1 MECANC
7 KNLNCLIKKNISSE
21 IVQKLILKKNTI
33 ACKKGQQFVIE
44 DAPING
50 LFFIYKGKSKV
61 IKTGIY
67 GKEQILRLVTD
78 GEIIGHRGF
87 VTRKKYSIGALA
99 IEDTILCNFSTNIL
113 NKALLE
119 SPKLAYDFML
129 FYADELDKSEAK
141 VKKLAQ
147 MTVREKVIDT
157 LLYMHRKFGVNSK
170 EFLSVKLSRKEIA
183 DYAGTTDEQVTRVIS
198 LLKKEFFLSTLGKQI
213 KILDLQELKK
223 EISEHN
229 FFYNS

>member
-1 MECANC
+1 MECVNC
-7 KNLNCLIKKNISSE
+7 ENLNCLIKKNISSKA
-21 IVQKLILKKNTI
+21 VQQLILKKNTI

-67 GKEQILRLVTD
+67 GKEQILRLVTQ

-99 IEDTILCNFSTNIL
+99 IEDSILCNFSTDIL
-113 NKALLE
+113 NAALLE
-119 SPKLAYDFML
+119 TPKLAYDFML

-157 LLYMHRKFGVNSK
+157 LLYIYRKFSINSK
-170 EFLSVKLSRKEIA
+170 GYLAVKLSRKEIA
-183 DYAGTTDEQVTRVIS
+183 DYAGTTDEQVIRVLS
-198 LLKKEFFLSTLGKQI
+198 LLKKESFIQTSGKQI
-213 KILDLQELKK
+213 KILDIEKLKK

>member
-1 MECANC
+1 MKCVDCE
-7 KNLNCLIKKNISSE
+7 NLNCLIKKNISSE
-21 IVQKLILKKNTI
+21 AVQQLILKKNTI

-67 GKEQILRLVTD
+67 GKEQILRLVSD

-99 IEDTILCNFSTNIL
+99 IEDSILCNFSTDIL
-113 NKALLE
+113 NETLLKT
-119 SPKLAYDFML
+119 PKLAYDFMI

-157 LLYMHRKFGVNSK
+157 LLYMHRKFDVNSK
-170 EFLSVKLSRKEIA
+170 GYLSVKLSRKEIA
-183 DYAGTTDEQVTRVIS
+183 DYVGTTDEQVIRVLS
-198 LLKKEFFLSTLGKQI
+198 SLKKELFLQTSGKQI
-213 KILDLQELKK
+213 KILDIEKFKK